1 MSSLYE
7 HLLKQQSPQDKEKLD
22 GQGQSK
28 RLVDQATPR
37 FKLKLQ
43 RHISEVSASSVG
55 DGDVIT
61 ASAIEPV
68 STEQKASEVSTG
80 SAGHCGWS
88 DTPHLESMMRKAS
101 EVSAGS
107 SGDGLLAASPLEP
120 VSTDRMASEVSAR
133 SAGDDNLPATSE
145 FEPIS
150 TQRKPVDVTPQKVR
164 DGRETP
170 LAGADTSSPMICEGV
185 PHDGITPEGYISDGP
200 EFLMENP
207 PTNKDASNLMLEQ
220 ACQQA
225 QKEEAEGFERM
236 MHELFSDEE
245 GDSAS
250 SALAVSSGAASATTA
265 PALHPGK
272 FLITSRDDFN
282 LVQQCAAVGCTLT
295 GKTPLEAL
303 QALLDMMEEK
313 PDDAT
318 WVGLDMAG
326 KASTKAS
333 LEDTLAVVRECVK
346 DARCDDVC
354 IMIERRLRPDTNWN
368 MHFTCKWKAQQ
379 VGSCVFKPTDN
390 DPTLFHQVVAIRV
403 ALAWRCIPLL
413 CKHKVVRVRSGT
425 VAMEL
430 ANCVR
435 AWLNKHDLLGL
446 AHIVPTE

>member
-28 RLVDQATPR
+28 RPVDQATPR

-43 RHISEVSASSVG
+43 LHISEVSSSSVG

-68 STEQKASEVSTG
+68 STEQKASEVSSG
-80 SAGHCGWS
+80 SAGYDGWWVAS
-88 DTPHLESMMRKAS
+88 HLELASMARKAS

-107 SGDGLLAASPLEP
+107 AGDGLP
-120 VSTDRMASEVSAR
+120 TDRVASEVSAS
-133 SAGDDNLPATSE
+133 SA
-145 FEPIS
+145 
-150 TQRKPVDVTPQKVR
+150 TQREPVDVTPKKVR

-185 PHDGITPEGYISDGP
+185 PHDGITPESDGP
-200 EFLMENP
+200 EILMENP
-207 PTNKDASNLMLEQ
+207 PTNKDASNLVLEQ
-220 ACQQA
+220 ARQQA

-245 GDSAS
+245 GNSAS
-250 SALAVSSGAASATTA
+250 VTAA
-265 PALHPGK
+265 PAPAPHPGK

-303 QALLDMMEEK
+303 QALLTMMEEK

-346 DARCDDVC
+346 DVRCDDVC
-354 IMIERRLRPDTNWN
+354 IIIERRLRSDTNWN

-390 DPTLFHQVVAIRV
+390 DPTFFHQVIAIRV